1 MVRDEEDY
9 KRITNDEFEELRIN
23 FLRCANRDVAPLAI
37 LKLSAKFNMLIF
49 FLFLFFSRILN
60 YKQKTA
66 LSSRLYSWRS
76 CWLWGILCSFS
87 VPRVRVRHRLSKLWT
102 RPTRTKRGSLDKYF
116 IEVVNFEIYPLVL
129 HPNNAYYLVWFLSF
143 FPSISHPIRPPFP
156 LSYKLGKRSAPNV
169 VVWTNF
175 DSLSVFIWINQ

>member
-76 CWLWGILCSFS
+76 CWL
-87 VPRVRVRHRLSKLWT
+87 
-102 RPTRTKRGSLDKYF
+102 
-116 IEVVNFEIYPLVL
+116 
-129 HPNNAYYLVWFLSF
+129 
-143 FPSISHPIRPPFP
+143 
-156 LSYKLGKRSAPNV
+156 
-169 VVWTNF
+169 
-175 DSLSVFIWINQ
+175 